1 MAKATTPITVTYFNL
16 KAFRDWI
23 DDIGD
28 RRVVDTILRRLR
40 QLENGNEGD
49 MKSLGDGVSEMR
61 IHLSP
66 GYRIYFARAG
76 DVVIII
82 LHSGTKRRQMADI
95 KQAKQIWLEIR
106 DEV

>member
-1 MAKATTPITVTYFNL
+1 
-16 KAFRDWI
+16 
-23 DDIGD
+23 
-28 RRVVDTILRRLR
+28 
-40 QLENGNEGD
+40 
-49 MKSLGDGVSEMR
+49 MR